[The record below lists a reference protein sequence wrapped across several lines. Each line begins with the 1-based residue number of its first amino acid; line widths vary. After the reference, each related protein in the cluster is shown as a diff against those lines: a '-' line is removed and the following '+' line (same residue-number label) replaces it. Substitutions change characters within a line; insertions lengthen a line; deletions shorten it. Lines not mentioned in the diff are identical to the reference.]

1 MSRGSSFRLKY
12 TCEKGYQKKG
22 EVLKLTDPDILEKF
36 IQDPY
41 PMLEFV
47 RAQRMV
53 KSANNEWL
61 VGRDEDVEFILKDS
75 RFGKQPLPG
84 TEHRLPF
91 YAREY
96 VQRSS
101 MLDIDPPDH
110 TRIRSRFVKAFSAK
124 RVEDMRPSIREL
136 VDSILDDLV
145 PQGRMEVM
153 SEFARPIPS
162 TIISRMLGVPE
173 SDRPRFNE
181 LSMGIIEGTGVD
193 PSTTYRE
200 RNEKSQVLR
209 EEFSAYVS
217 SLFAEKRQAPQ
228 DDLISALLHRN
239 ELEEALT
246 EHELIINILLL
257 FVAGHET
264 TVNLIGNSLIALARH
279 PDQLDKLRADLRLMP
294 KAVDEFLRF
303 DSSVQQLPR
312 VAQADVQI
320 GEHLIRAGEM
330 VFLLLGSA
338 NRDELAY
345 ENPDVLDIERPIRRL
360 KSFGGGAHYCIG
372 AQLARIETEIALGR
386 LIERVPAFEIENLDS
401 LNYPFNLFFRGPER
415 IDLVFVDQ
423 ASTPT

>member
-1 MSRGSSFRLKY
+1 ML
-12 TCEKGYQKKG
+12 Q
-22 EVLKLTDPDILEKF
+22 LTDPDILKKF

-41 PMLEFV
+41 PILEFV

-162 TIISRMLGVPE
+162 TIIARMLGVPE

-209 EEFSAYVS
+209 EEFSAYLS
-217 SLFAEKRQAPQ
+217 GLFVEKRQAPQ

-264 TVNLIGNSLIALARH
+264 TVNLIGNSLVALARH
-279 PDQLDKLRADLRLMP
+279 PDQLDKLRADPTLMP

-345 ENPDVLDIERPIRRL
+345 ENPDALDIERPIRRL

-386 LIERVPAFEIENLDS
+386 LIERIPAFRIENLDN

>member
-1 MSRGSSFRLKY
+1 ML
-12 TCEKGYQKKG
+12 Q
-22 EVLKLTDPDILEKF
+22 LTDPDILKKF

-41 PMLEFV
+41 PILEFV

-162 TIISRMLGVPE
+162 TIIARMLGVPE

-200 RNEKSQVLR
+200 RNEKSQVVR
-209 EEFSAYVS
+209 EEFSAYLS
-217 SLFAEKRQAPQ
+217 GLFAEKRQAPQ

-264 TVNLIGNSLIALARH
+264 TVNLIGNSLVALARH
-279 PDQLDKLRADLRLMP
+279 PDQLDKLRADPSLMS

-312 VAQADVQI
+312 VARADVQI
-320 GEHLIRAGEM
+320 GEHLIRAGEI

-345 ENPDVLDIERPIRRL
+345 ENPDALDIERPIRRL

-386 LIERVPAFEIENLDS
+386 MIERIPAFRIENLDN

-415 IDLVFVDQ
+415 IDLVVDE
-423 ASTPT
+423 ASAAS

>member
-1 MSRGSSFRLKY
+1 
-12 TCEKGYQKKG
+12 
-22 EVLKLTDPDILEKF
+22 
-36 IQDPY
+36 
-41 PMLEFV
+41 
-47 RAQRMV
+47 MV
-53 KSANNEWL
+53 KSPNGEWL
-61 VGRDEDVEFILKDS
+61 VARDEDVEFILKDP

-91 YAREY
+91 YARNYTE
-96 VQRSS
+96 RTS

-110 TRIRSRFVKAFSAK
+110 TRIRSRFVKAFNAK
-124 RVEDMRPSIREL
+124 RIEGMRPSILQL
-136 VDSILDDLV
+136 VDSILDELI
-145 PQGRMEVM
+145 PLGRMEVM

-162 TIISRMLGVPE
+162 TIIARMLGVPE

-200 RNEKSQVLR
+200 RSEKSQVLR
-209 EEFSAYVS
+209 EEFGAYLSA
-217 SLFAEKRQAPQ
+217 LFAEKRQAPQ

-239 ELEEALT
+239 EVEEALT
-246 EHELIINILLL
+246 EKELIINILLL

-279 PDQLDKLRADLRLMP
+279 PDQLEKLRSEPRLMP
-294 KAVDEFLRF
+294 KAVEEFLRY

-338 NRDELAY
+338 NRDEAAY
-345 ENPDVLDIERPIRRL
+345 ESPHLLDIERPIRRL

-386 LIERVPAFEIENLDS
+386 LIERIPEFTIENLDS

-415 IDLVFVDQ
+415 IELAFVNR
-423 ASTPT
+423 APTPS